1 MKKRM
6 LDLID
11 SSTGSHKDEGVSRF
25 IDLIDSVFDYLSD
38 QLRFFLN
45 QLRLRCRQC
54 SISDSYHIKTIV
66 DSLKS
71 EACARLTLRH
81 IRTTLKF

>member
-1 MKKRM
+1 M

-11 SSTGSHKDEGVSRF
+11 SSTESHQDEENSVF
-25 IDLIDSVFDYLSD
+25 IDLIDPASNYLSD
-38 QLRFFLN
+38 QLKFFLN
-45 QLRLRCRQC
+45 QLKLRCRQC
-54 SISDSYHIKTIV
+54 SISDSHHIKTTV

-71 EACARLTLRH
+71 EACARLTLHH